1 MVIDRTGRLITINEA
16 AQRILGVSAV
26 AGEDTTFAERFMLLE
41 HNDEFNQA
49 ILDAIYQQ
57 TVAQQKIVPFTH
69 EGRTVVLTLTTSF
82 LHEEVDGVRQAAG
95 VIVVF
100 NDITAMRE
108 LQDAQARSA
117 DELKARHRELQ
128 DAYRNIEDSNAKL
141 AEAIGKMQAVRRVA
155 AAFAT
160 LLIIGLAAGYWSWGG
175 WREAA
180 GGTPPAESPPPG
192 AAQHTVTPRELTLN
206 LSLTGRL
213 SPLKTVNVSSPLNGR
228 LASIHVRHGDTVK
241 AGDILAVMDTTELE
255 VKLREARSAVMRAE
269 EGLNQLMRWDQS
281 ADVTRARRSV
291 IRSKLALDAQK
302 KALDEAERLFSKGI
316 IPANELDAAKQQY
329 ITQQLDHQTAE
340 DELASAQARG
350 SSDQQQI
357 ARMELDN
364 HRTRLSQYQTE
375 LTQSVVRAPVSGIVM
390 KPPSSGNDK
399 HTRQLAVGE
408 VFTQGEVLLAL
419 GDLSGLLVTSKV
431 DEVEVTKLKAGQSVT
446 VTGEAFPGIQLNG
459 KIRSVSAQT
468 TESDARALPTFVV
481 ETVVDSVSD
490 SQRQRVWVGMSALL
504 DVQIHHEAQAL
515 VIPLSA
521 IATDNGQ
528 HWAWKLDRPGQP
540 AKRVPVATGHTLV
553 DGVEITNGLSPG
565 DVILTTARD
574 SNQASGMA
582 APGLR

>member
-1 MVIDRTGRLITINEA
+1 MTQHNLFASRVLTDMQDGVMVIDRTGRLITINEA
-16 AQRILGVSAV
+16 AQRILGMSAF
-26 AGEDTTFAERFMLLE
+26 AGEDTTFAERFLLLE

-82 LHEEVDGVRQAAG
+82 LHEEVDGVRQSAG

-241 AGDILAVMDTTELE
+241 TGDILAVMDTTELE

-375 LTQSVVRAPVSGIVM
+375 L
-390 KPPSSGNDK
+390 
-399 HTRQLAVGE
+399 
-408 VFTQGEVLLAL
+408 
-419 GDLSGLLVTSKV
+419 
-431 DEVEVTKLKAGQSVT
+431 
-446 VTGEAFPGIQLNG
+446 
-459 KIRSVSAQT
+459 
-468 TESDARALPTFVV
+468 
-481 ETVVDSVSD
+481 
-490 SQRQRVWVGMSALL
+490 
-504 DVQIHHEAQAL
+504 
-515 VIPLSA
+515 
-521 IATDNGQ
+521 
-528 HWAWKLDRPGQP
+528 
-540 AKRVPVATGHTLV
+540 
-553 DGVEITNGLSPG
+553 
-565 DVILTTARD
+565 
-574 SNQASGMA
+574 
-582 APGLR
+582 